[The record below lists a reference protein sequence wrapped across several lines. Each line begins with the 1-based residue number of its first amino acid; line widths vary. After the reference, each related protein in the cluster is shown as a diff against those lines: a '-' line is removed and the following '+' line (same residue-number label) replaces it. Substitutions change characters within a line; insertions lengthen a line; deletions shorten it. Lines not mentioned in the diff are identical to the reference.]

1 MLVRQGSSSLK
12 APSLLT
18 TKFTSLPYLE
28 KWLFLSVI
36 IGVASGFGALVF
48 YYAIKGAELLFLN
61 DFVGM
66 QVPRP
71 VGEGG
76 SLQYVFEVS
85 RYAFIPIS
93 TAIGGL
99 VSGLIVYSF
108 APEAEGHGTDAAID
122 AFHNKRGEIKRRIPV
137 VKTVASA
144 ITIGSGGSAGRE
156 GPTAQISA
164 GIGSALADL
173 LHLNDSDRRIAV
185 AVGIGSG
192 IGTIFKAPIGG
203 ALLAAEVL
211 YKRDMEVDAIY
222 PAFIASAIGYSI
234 FGSVV
239 GFEPIFG
246 YTTFQFSTLRLPM
259 YAVLGFVA
267 GGLAI
272 LYVKSFYGI
281 RGIFSRL
288 KIPNQFKPAIGGLA
302 AGLIAL
308 LFPEV
313 MATGY
318 GWVQLMINENLN
330 SFPTFGLPTIAIL
343 VALPFAKI
351 LATSFSI
358 GSGGSGGVFAP
369 GMVIGASLG
378 TIMGLIFHFMF
389 PQQVPHLAPFVIVG
403 MLSFFGGAGKVPIS
417 VLVMVV
423 EMTGSLQLLPGA
435 MIAVA
440 ISYVVSG
447 QQTIYSSQKLTR
459 RESPAHTGEYS
470 IPLLAQIRIKDIKTS
485 DISIRPNESIEVAE
499 DKMESLAIT
508 SLPVAEEDKLMGTVY
523 LNDII
528 GGRGKTVRE
537 VMKPNRIVANP
548 ETTAYDAWESMA
560 KEKSSWVA
568 VVSNSRY
575 IGAVTMQDILNAYRS
590 RIKGLNTDR
599 VE

>member
-1 MLVRQGSSSLK
+1 MWQSFKLALRRGIEILLGIRSTERDPDAPMPLATRVTLNRSYFRKWLVLGALIGIVAGVGAIIFASAINLCTHFLMELGAGYRQPQPAGEGVTAVFPITRLW
-12 APSLLT
+12 AIPIITTLGGLLT
-18 TKFTSLPYLE
+18 G
-28 KWLFLSVI
+28 I
-36 IGVASGFGALVF
+36 IVF
-48 YYAIKGAELLFLN
+48 C
-61 DFVGM
+61 
-66 QVPRP
+66 
-71 VGEGG
+71 
-76 SLQYVFEVS
+76 
-85 RYAFIPIS
+85 
-93 TAIGGL
+93 
-99 VSGLIVYSF
+99 F
-108 APEAEGHGTDAAID
+108 APEAEGHGTDAAIE
-122 AFHNKRGEIKRRIPV
+122 AFHEKGGYIRPRVPL
-137 VKTVASA
+137 VKTIASA

-156 GPTAQISA
+156 GPTAQIAA

-403 MLSFFGGAGKVPIS
+403 MLSFFGGAGKV
-417 VLVMVV
+417 
-423 EMTGSLQLLPGA
+423 
-435 MIAVA
+435 
-440 ISYVVSG
+440 
-447 QQTIYSSQKLTR
+447 
-459 RESPAHTGEYS
+459 
-470 IPLLAQIRIKDIKTS
+470 
-485 DISIRPNESIEVAE
+485 
-499 DKMESLAIT
+499 
-508 SLPVAEEDKLMGTVY
+508 
-523 LNDII
+523 
-528 GGRGKTVRE
+528 
-537 VMKPNRIVANP
+537 
-548 ETTAYDAWESMA
+548 
-560 KEKSSWVA
+560 
-568 VVSNSRY
+568 
-575 IGAVTMQDILNAYRS
+575 
-590 RIKGLNTDR
+590 
-599 VE
+599 